1 MKVIK
6 NFIGGQFYG
15 AVSNNFLDNVTPSSG
30 LVYGT
35 IPDSDEED
43 VALAVTAAK
52 NAFPLW
58 SQTSLDL
65 KFQILNR
72 ISDLIN
78 ENLEALALAESI
90 DNGKPLWLARRVD
103 IPRAASNFQFFATAL
118 KHYASESYLNP
129 PNVIS
134 TTLRQP
140 IGIVGCISPWNLPLY
155 LFTWKIAPAIAAGN
169 CVIAKPSE
177 VTPMTAFLLAQ
188 ICKDAGLPDGVLNI
202 LHGTGPKVG
211 SAIVEHPMIKAISFT
226 GGTATGQQIIR
237 TAGPMFKKLSL
248 ELGGKN
254 ASIIMDDCDYAM
266 MMKETIR
273 SSFANQGQICLCT
286 SRLLIHESIYDKFKA
301 DFTSIVDKMTVGNP
315 LDESIKIDQ
324 GAIVSEMHYNKVLN
338 AIQRA
343 REEGGTILSGGSK
356 VVLDG
361 ELENGF
367 YIRPTIIEGL
377 GPETRTNQE
386 EIFGPVVTLQKF
398 STKEE
403 ALALANASKYG
414 LASVIWSR
422 NTDHIHFLSQGLESG
437 IVWINCWLVRDLRT
451 PFGGIKQSGIGRE
464 GGWDAMKFFT
474 EVKSITQVIPKS

>member
-6 NFIGGQFYG
+6 NFIGGQFYD

-58 SQTSLDL
+58 SQTSLDI

-72 ISDLIN
+72 ISDLIK

-90 DNGKPLWLARRVD
+90 DNGKPLWLSRRVD

-254 ASIIMDDCDYAM
+254 ASIIMDDCDYAL
-266 MMKETIR
+266 MMKETVR

-301 DFTSIVDKMTVGNP
+301 DFTAIVDKMTVGNP
-315 LDESIKIDQ
+315 LDESINIDQ

-338 AIQRA
+338 AIQQA
-343 REEGGTILSGGSK
+343 REKGGNILSGGEK

-361 ELENGF
+361 ELKNGF

-377 GPETRTNQE
+377 GPDTATNQE

-398 STKEE
+398 STRQE
-403 ALALANASKYG
+403 ALSLANATRYG

-422 NTDHIHFLSQGLESG
+422 DNEDIHFLSQGLESG

-474 EVKSITQVIPKS
+474 EVKSITQVITNS